1 MIDLIGRIENILART
16 LKIDGAAV
24 DGLSGVEDSVGYL
37 LGELERHVHN
47 VSRFW
52 GSNGAAT
59 ETNAIAATVAVPFVA
74 ASGNDT
80 WGTAVPICGTA
91 DDATDG
97 LGEKFDP
104 HLLLVVDTDH
114 ATPYRIRIIYGTGTS
129 ADAISAGQ
137 WSEEMFI
144 TSGGPFE
151 TGVPIDFMMRR
162 VDVGAKLWAQV
173 WNATNGSNVDFYWGT
188 HPYIG

>member
-37 LGELERHVHN
+37 LVELERHVHN

-74 ASGNDT
+74 VSGNDT

-97 LGEKFDP
+97 LGSKHDP
-104 HLLLVVDTDH
+104 HFLFVVDTDH

-144 TSGGPFE
+144 TGGGPFE
-151 TGVPIDFMMRR
+151 AGVPIDFMMRR
-162 VDVGAKLWAQV
+162 VDVGAKLWVQV